1 MRWLR
6 DWLVYLLTRFFV
18 CLVQAVSLETCQV
31 IARWLAVLA
40 HDVIGVRR
48 RTVDENLRHVYPEST
63 PEERRRL
70 ARRMWE
76 HLLLMVCE
84 IAQAPRKIHET
95 NWRHY
100 ITIRRKRDAIR
111 YLLDQRPLVLVSG
124 HYGNFELTSYTLGLL
139 GFPSFSIA
147 RRLDNP
153 LLHRY
158 VNRFRSAN
166 GQFILPMD
174 GSAAQVDAV
183 LRSGG
188 TIALLGDQR
197 AGPKGC
203 WVEFLGRPASCH
215 KAVALLTLV
224 SGAPLLVC
232 YGRRVGG
239 PLQIELGVE
248 DIADPRIAGEEQ
260 AGVKPL
266 TRWYNAALERIIL
279 ADPSQYW
286 WLHRRWAGSP
296 NERRRTAASSQA
308 PVSSEQKRHAA

>member
-1 MRWLR
+1 MRWLK
-6 DWLVYLLTRFFV
+6 DWLVYLLVRFFV
-18 CLVQAVSLETCQV
+18 CLVQAVRLETCQT

-40 HDVIGVRR
+40 NDVIGVRR
-48 RTVDENLRHVYPEST
+48 HTVDDNLRHVYPEST
-63 PEERRRL
+63 SQQRRQLSRQ
-70 ARRMWE
+70 MWE

-84 IAQAPRKIHET
+84 IAHAPRKIHET
-95 NWRHY
+95 NWRNY
-100 ITIRRKRDAIR
+100 ISINRKRLAVH
-111 YLLDQRPLVLVSG
+111 YLMDQRPIVLVSG

-153 LLHRY
+153 LLNRY
-158 VNRFRSAN
+158 VNLFRSAN

-174 GSAAQVDAV
+174 GSAAEVDAV
-183 LRSGG
+183 LRTGG

-203 WVEFLGRPASCH
+203 WVDFLGRPASCH
-215 KAVALLTLV
+215 KAVALFTLV

-232 YGRRVGG
+232 YGRRTGG
-239 PLQIELGVE
+239 PLQIELGGEAV
-248 DIADPRIAGEEQ
+248 ADPQRGGEEL

-286 WLHRRWAGSP
+286 WLHRRWKGDP
-296 NERRRTAASSQA
+296 NQRRRKRTSDLTTAA
-308 PVSSEQKRHAA
+308 VGRKRNAA